1 MKSID
6 NTIRDRI
13 ITRLID
19 APETLSVED
28 INLIQSDRELR
39 EIYEAAALCKEA
51 YSMDNANVPD
61 VESELERFKK
71 KHRNGKMMYFRPI
84 LRIAAIFAGVL
95 IATIGITAALN
106 PKILYFF
113 RESDPVEDIIELQE
127 TSTGSITGNNE
138 TVTPVTN
145 KSELLYD
152 NVSLDIIAQE
162 IGRIYDV
169 EVVFNND
176 MHKELRLYLR
186 IPEGKTINDV
196 VAILNT
202 FEYFKVHIDNDTLV
216 IN

>member
-6 NTIRDRI
+6 DTIRDRI
-13 ITRLID
+13 ISRLID
-19 APETLSVED
+19 TPETLSAED
-28 INLIQSDRELR
+28 IELIQSDRELR
-39 EIYEAAALCKEA
+39 EIYDAAALFKEA
-51 YSMDNANVPD
+51 CSIDSTNIPD
-61 VESELERFKK
+61 VEAELEHFNRQ
-71 KHRNGKMMYFRPI
+71 HRRGKIMYFRPI
-84 LRIAAIFAGVL
+84 LRIAAIFAGIL

-106 PKILYFF
+106 PEILYFF
-113 RESDPVEDIIELQE
+113 KKTDPTENIIGLQDIPSGPITGYDE
-127 TSTGSITGNNE
+127 TGS
-138 TVTPVTN
+138 PVTN

-152 NVSLDIIAQE
+152 NVRLDSITQE

-169 EVVFNND
+169 KVVFNND

-202 FEYFKVHIDNDTLV
+202 FEYFKVHIENGTLI